1 MPEITAVTREEGLV
15 TPPRTQPRKRRSG
28 VVAFGVVSALGLGVA
43 GGVNL
48 HRLVD
53 LDQTVT
59 WLRQAESLLQS
70 GFEAA
75 RAEVGR
81 RIESLTTKPGS
92 VAQASVA
99 QASREAA
106 AAPPNPNEGLERTL
120 ADLTLRVDQ
129 VRAAAEGSARD
140 LGAGIERVQG
150 STDQNHRDL
159 VAKLSQLADRLER
172 VERQA
177 VAAATPAVV
186 QPVAQQTATP
196 LAKPAAKPVPQPAPD
211 AKPKANPKQ
220 SATEAKPGGDV
231 RGIANWTVREVL
243 NGTAVLQGPR
253 GLVEV
258 SPGDTIPGI
267 GQVQAIMRSGRRWV
281 VATTKGV
288 ITPH

>member
-15 TPPRTQPRKRRSG
+15 APPRTQPRKRRSG

-53 LDQTVT
+53 LDQTPT

-70 GFEAA
+70 GFKAA

-81 RIESLTTKPGS
+81 RIESLTTKPDS

-186 QPVAQQTATP
+186 QPVAQQT
-196 LAKPAAKPVPQPAPD
+196 
-211 AKPKANPKQ
+211 
-220 SATEAKPGGDV
+220 
-231 RGIANWTVREVL
+231 
-243 NGTAVLQGPR
+243 
-253 GLVEV
+253 
-258 SPGDTIPGI
+258 
-267 GQVQAIMRSGRRWV
+267 
-281 VATTKGV
+281 
-288 ITPH
+288 